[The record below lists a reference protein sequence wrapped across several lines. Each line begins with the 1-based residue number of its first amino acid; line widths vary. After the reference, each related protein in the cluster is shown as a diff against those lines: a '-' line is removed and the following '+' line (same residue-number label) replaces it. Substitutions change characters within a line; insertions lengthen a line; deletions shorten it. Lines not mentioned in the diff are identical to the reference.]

1 MSEFD
6 QSKNLNIISVTELN
20 TSAKKILEKD
30 FSSIWVS
37 GEVTNFRSY
46 DSGHWYFKIKDSNS
60 EIQCV
65 MFKFRNTALNN
76 TPSDGDQLLIK
87 GSISMYIAKGSYQF
101 QVDQIEYAGEGV
113 LLKNYEALKNKLLK
127 EGLFNEEN
135 KQKLPLLPKHI
146 AVITSPNGAV
156 IEDIRNVLTR
166 RSPLISVSLI
176 PSLVQGED
184 SVQSLRK
191 ALVNA
196 KELNKQKNIDAVI
209 IARGGG
215 SLEDLWSFNSE
226 ELARDIFD
234 FDLPVISAIGHET
247 DFTICDF
254 VSDLRVPTPSA
265 AAEIISE
272 PYIKL
277 LEEMNRKNKILTT
290 FFQMVID
297 NLRNDLK
304 FQSINLLDPR
314 KKLQQDIL
322 KTDEISKKLYFLI
335 NSSLKE
341 TRINLENKKIE
352 FNQYDPRNEVI
363 NLQDKIKSS
372 EKYLQQEIKNKLK
385 INFQS
390 FRGLVSELE
399 AFSPLKVL
407 ARGYSI
413 TKNKSSDKIIR
424 NSKNVKLG
432 DMIISTTSEISI
444 ESKVTKIE

>member
-20 TSAKKILEKD
+20 TSAKKLLERD

-46 DSGHWYFKIKDSNS
+46 DSGHWYFKIKDNNS

-65 MFKFRNTALNN
+65 MFKFRNTTLNN

-113 LLKNYEALKNKLLK
+113 LLKNYEALKNKLFK
-127 EGLFNEEN
+127 DGLFNEEN
-135 KQKLPLLPKHI
+135 KQKLPSLPKHI

-176 PSLVQGED
+176 PSLVQGEG

-196 KELNKQKNIDAVI
+196 KDLNKQKNIDAVI

-277 LEEMNRKNKILTT
+277 SEEMNRKNKILTT
-290 FFQMVID
+290 SFQKVID

-314 KKLQQDIL
+314 KKLQEDIL
-322 KTDEISKKLYFLI
+322 RTDEIHKKLYFLI
-335 NSSLKE
+335 NSSIKE

-363 NLQDKIKSS
+363 NLQEKIKSS

-385 INFQS
+385 INFQL

-399 AFSPLKVL
+399 AFNPLKVL
-407 ARGYSI
+407 GRGYSI

-432 DMIISTTSEISI
+432 DVIISTTSEISI